1 MALVLRRTL
10 TVGVL
15 VALFVGV
22 VVGARWD
29 GEAGTIPWEPTQIPE
44 SVAWSP
50 LSDLSLV
57 VAVVVGSLSIIAAL
71 MLVTSLPKRVL
82 LLVSVALVLLA
93 VPFGL
98 DGTTTTSQTSSDAS
112 FSGLIDSVERTI
124 NLGQI
129 PIWALIAA
137 IACVVGAGAVVWRIR
152 PRSGAVA
159 EPTQPAPLVD
169 ALATLAATAR
179 SSGSDDRSVVIAT
192 YESLESL
199 LDERG
204 YERWAHETSSEH
216 LSRVLGSAGVDEDDT
231 RELASTYHDAAF
243 GGGSL
248 TISAQMPQ
256 LRQRAVD
263 AMTRISAGATKH
275 RTPPVSH
282 G

>member
-1 MALVLRRTL
+1 VAVVLRRTL

-15 VALFVGV
+15 VVLCVGV

-29 GEAGTIPWEPTQIPE
+29 GEAGTIPWEPTEIPE
-44 SVAWSP
+44 SVQWSP

-57 VAVVVGSLSIIAAL
+57 VAVVVAAMSIIAAL

-82 LLVSVALVLLA
+82 VLVFAACVLLA

-98 DGTTTTSQTSSDAS
+98 DGSTTTSDTDSDAS
-112 FSGLIDSVERTI
+112 FSGLVDSVERTI

-137 IACVVGAGAVVWRIR
+137 VACVAGAGAVVWRLR
-152 PRSGAVA
+152 PQSGTVVEAA
-159 EPTQPAPLVD
+159 QPAPLAD
-169 ALATLAATAR
+169 ALAMLAATAR
-179 SSGSDDRSVVIAT
+179 TAGSDDRSVVIAT

-216 LSRVLGSAGVDEDDT
+216 LGRVLGPAGVDPDDT
-231 RELASTYHDAAF
+231 LELASTYHDAAF
-243 GGGSL
+243 GAGSMA
-248 TISAQMPQ
+248 ISAQMPE
-256 LRQRAVD
+256 LRQRAID
-263 AMTRISAGATKH
+263 AMTRISAGAATH
-275 RTPPVSH
+275 GTPPVSH